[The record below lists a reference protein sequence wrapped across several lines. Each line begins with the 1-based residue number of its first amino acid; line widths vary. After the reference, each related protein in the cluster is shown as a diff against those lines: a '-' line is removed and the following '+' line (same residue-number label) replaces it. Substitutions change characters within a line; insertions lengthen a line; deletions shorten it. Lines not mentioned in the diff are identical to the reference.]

1 MIRNER
7 FRADGDLAFAKIGD
21 GLYRAMI
28 DNEAIYIQGTP
39 TPIANHNLAWVL
51 VYPARDEVID
61 GYETKS
67 EAVADAIL
75 FALLED
81 AA

>member
-21 GLYRAMI
+21 GLYRAVI
-28 DNEAIYIQGTP
+28 DNEAIYIQGMP
-39 TPIANHNLAWVL
+39 PEIGANNLDWML